1 MNFESHTFG
10 VKIAETNISLEL
22 IESLD
27 ELSKY
32 QFMLS
37 DKISYSYNGNTTYKI
52 DIQQLTTK
60 EHIEFFGWKLISLSF
75 PGNWY
80 GQWGVWELEDL
91 NGKRKSVH
99 TTKQA
104 WYFKN
109 SKIMIKESIE
119 KAKEFAESNYSVDY
133 HDFLSNISS
142 KANLPF
148 LPESNKISLDKFAH
162 LISSSKQYIDDYQKI
177 LSAISKKEDK
187 RNILFI
193 KTLME
198 SLKNL
203 MKSYYPFE
211 IEDFLDKK

>member
-1 MNFESHTFG
+1 MDFESHTFG

-37 DKISYSYNGNTTYKI
+37 DKISYSYNANTTYKI
-52 DIQQLTTK
+52 DIQQLTTQ
-60 EHIEFFGWKLISLSF
+60 EYIEFFGWKLISLSF

-104 WYFKN
+104 WYCKN

-119 KAKEFAESNYSVDY
+119 KAKEFAENNYSVDY
-133 HDFLSNISS
+133 HNFLSDTSL

-148 LPESNKISLDKFAH
+148 LPESNKISLDTFAC
-162 LISSSKQYIDDYQKI
+162 LISLTKQYIEDYKKVISSLSDKKDERCLLLTDKLKKHFSDI
-177 LSAISKKEDK
+177 LKE
-187 RNILFI
+187 
-193 KTLME
+193 
-198 SLKNL
+198 
-203 MKSYYPFE
+203 YYPFE
-211 IEDFLDKK
+211 IKDLCESK